1 MKLLLKNGKVVSPAS
16 GLEGTLDVL
25 IDQGKIQKIQPQLT
39 APGARVVNVS
49 GLVVVPG
56 FIDMHVHFREPGQ
69 EDKETI
75 ETGSR
80 AAARG
85 GFTTVC
91 CMPNTVPPNDTAE
104 VTRFIRTKARAAA
117 VQVLPIAAVTKGLG
131 GEHLTNMAELISAGA
146 VAFSDDGRPV
156 SNSQVMRQALEQS
169 RLLSALVIDHCEDK
183 SLSDEGVMHEGPQS
197 HLLRLRGI
205 PAAAEEVMV
214 ARDIIL
220 AEMTGGRIHIAHLST
235 KGAVRLLREA
245 KKRKVRVT
253 AEVTPHHLFLTDKA
267 CASYNT
273 NLKVNPPL
281 RSRQDAAALLA
292 AVKEG
297 LIDVFATDHAP
308 HTAEEKGR
316 GFDQAPFGING
327 LETAVSLFLDRL
339 VNKKVLP
346 LRQLVRMMSVRPAAL
361 LGLKDKGALQPGA
374 DADLTLLDLKRE
386 TVVDVQS
393 FASKS
398 RNSPFHGWK
407 LKGLP
412 VATIVGGRVAYP
424 FDGRLPGEKA

>member
-1 MKLLLKNGKVVSPAS
+1 VKLLLKNGKVVSPAS
-16 GLEGTLDVL
+16 GLEGKLDIL
-25 IDQGKIQKIQPQLT
+25 IDQGKIQRIQSQLG
-39 APGARVVNVS
+39 ALGARVVDLA

-56 FIDMHVHFREPGQ
+56 FIDMHVHLREPGQ
-69 EDKETI
+69 EAKETI

-80 AAARG
+80 AAAKG

-91 CMPNTVPPNDTAE
+91 CMPNTLPPNDTAE
-104 VTRFIRTKARAAA
+104 LTRFIRSKARAAA
-117 VQVLPIAAVTKGLG
+117 VQVLPIAAVTKGLR
-131 GEHLTNMAELISAGA
+131 GEQLTSMAKLISAGA

-169 RLLSALVIDHCEDK
+169 RLLASLVIDHCEDK

-197 HLLRLRGI
+197 HLLGLRGI

-220 AEMTGGRIHIAHLST
+220 AEMTGARIHIAHLST
-235 KGAVRLLREA
+235 KGSVRLLREA
-245 KKRKVRVT
+245 KKRKVLVT

-267 CASYNT
+267 CASYDT

-292 AVKEG
+292 AVQEG

-339 VNKKVLP
+339 VNKKMLS

-361 LGLKDKGALQPGA
+361 LGLKDKGTLWPGA

-398 RNSPFHGWK
+398 RNCPFHGWK

-424 FDGRLPGEKA
+424 FDGRLPGEQA

>member
-1 MKLLLKNGKVVSPAS
+1 VKLLLKNGKVVSPAS
-16 GLEGTLDVL
+16 GLEGKLDIL
-25 IDQGKIQKIQPQLT
+25 IDQGKIQRIQSQLG
-39 APGARVVNVS
+39 APGARVVDLA

-56 FIDMHVHFREPGQ
+56 FIDMHVHLREPGQ
-69 EDKETI
+69 EAKETI

-80 AAARG
+80 AAAKG

-91 CMPNTVPPNDTAE
+91 CMPNTLPPNDTAE
-104 VTRFIRTKARAAA
+104 LTRFIRSKARAAA
-117 VQVLPIAAVTKGLG
+117 VQVLPIAAVTKGLR
-131 GEHLTNMAELISAGA
+131 GEQLTSMAKLISAGA

-169 RLLSALVIDHCEDK
+169 RLLASLVIDHCEDK

-197 HLLRLRGI
+197 HLLGLRGI

-220 AEMTGGRIHIAHLST
+220 AEMTGARIHIAHLST
-235 KGAVRLLREA
+235 KGSVRLLREA
-245 KKRKVRVT
+245 KKRKVLVT

-267 CASYNT
+267 CASYDT

-292 AVKEG
+292 AVQEG

-339 VNKKVLP
+339 VNKKMLS

-361 LGLKDKGALQPGA
+361 LGLKDKGTLWPGA

-398 RNSPFHGWK
+398 RNCPFHGWK

-424 FDGRLPGEKA
+424 FDGRLPGEQA